1 MRLNWYGWWKV
12 IVELYL
18 GPDADPSK
26 LGAWREA
33 SYEIRLITYYIELS
47 TVSIGSEPVRCV
59 ASQPERT

>member
-33 SYEIRLITYYIELS
+33 SEGSLERLKAKRYDEALRLLATDLY
-47 TVSIGSEPVRCV
+47 G
-59 ASQPERT
+59 